1 MAIDHPGHPPWSVA
15 ERKYFQFCLRASA
28 VLFLVTA
35 VFSEAFLHPDEY
47 FQIVEF
53 ASTKLGITD
62 TTDLAWEYPAHMRP
76 WLQPAIFFGLAKAA
90 GFFGIH
96 RPFTLIFLFRLLTA
110 AVSWSAL
117 WLLVVAGRGW
127 VSDETA
133 RRRVYSIAA
142 FLWLVPL
149 VGVHPSAETMATAML
164 CFAIVLLE
172 WSNDCRSGATRL
184 ACAVLAGLAFGLS
197 FEFRYA
203 SAPMAAGAG
212 LWYLFTAEKRVSLFA
227 GLVLGAL
234 IALILGALA
243 DWWGYGIP
251 SFPFY
256 SYLYQNFVLGRAK
269 DFGTSPFYG
278 YLYLPLANPFA
289 PMILFLLVATLVAWV
304 RRGRNV
310 LTWASAPYVVLLSIT
325 AHKEVRF
332 LYPLIPFLPFFIVF
346 AIAAEP
352 PLGAR
357 FASVLRWFASGRSLQ
372 FGYLINICGFA
383 SIILVPLYAD
393 FSTYRMIEAESYA
406 REGPLVVAV
415 VHRPGRMPYLSAKL
429 RTPFIKPANVQVAAD
444 PTIAS
449 LESRRERGEK
459 FLALLG
465 VPVPETSPE
474 QAAWIRGHC
483 TFVSASWP
491 WWLAPEILKWER
503 SWWELYRC

>member
-15 ERKYFQFCLRASA
+15 ERKHFQFCLGASA

-90 GFFGIH
+90 GFFGIY

-127 VSDETA
+127 VNDETA

-164 CFAIVLLE
+164 CVAIAMLE
-172 WSNDCRSGATRL
+172 WRNDCRSGATRL
-184 ACAVLAGLAFGLS
+184 ACTVLAGLAFGLS

-256 SYLYQNFVLGRAK
+256 SISIRTLFWA
-269 DFGTSPFYG
+269 
-278 YLYLPLANPFA
+278 A
-289 PMILFLLVATLVAWV
+289 PRT
-304 RRGRNV
+304 
-310 LTWASAPYVVLLSIT
+310 SAPPRSTATSTCRWRPRLL
-325 AHKEVRF
+325 
-332 LYPLIPFLPFFIVF
+332 
-346 AIAAEP
+346 
-352 PLGAR
+352 
-357 FASVLRWFASGRSLQ
+357 Q
-372 FGYLINICGFA
+372 
-383 SIILVPLYAD
+383 
-393 FSTYRMIEAESYA
+393 
-406 REGPLVVAV
+406 
-415 VHRPGRMPYLSAKL
+415 
-429 RTPFIKPANVQVAAD
+429 
-444 PTIAS
+444 
-449 LESRRERGEK
+449 
-459 FLALLG
+459 
-465 VPVPETSPE
+465 
-474 QAAWIRGHC
+474 
-483 TFVSASWP
+483 
-491 WWLAPEILKWER
+491 
-503 SWWELYRC
+503 